1 MSNLFDKV
9 ELEAFRAG
17 ITPRTKESREWFRKK
32 LFNMKAINR
41 QALLKEKPLER
52 RNADRLR
59 KRQGIGDM
67 YMFFYDAKGKDTLP
81 YWDAFPLIINM
92 GPAKGGF
99 YGLNVHYLP
108 IRLRARFLDGLMART
123 TNKKFDETT
132 RFRLTYNYLQSSSKL
147 RYFKPCFKHYLTSQV
162 KGRLSYVPPA
172 EWEIAVFLP
181 TAQWKGGNRS
191 QVYKDSR
198 SMI

>member
-1 MSNLFDKV
+1 MSNLFQTV

-17 ITPRTKESREWFRKK
+17 ITPRTKESRAWFRKK
-32 LFNMKAINR
+32 LYNMKSINR
-41 QALLKEKPLER
+41 QALLREDPLTR
-52 RNADRLR
+52 RTVANAG
-59 KRQGIGDM
+59 KKTGIGDM
-67 YMFFYDAKGKDTLP
+67 YMFFYDAKGKETLP

-92 GPAKGGF
+92 GPAEKGF

-108 IRLRARFLDGLMART
+108 IALRAKFLDGLMDKT

-132 RFRLTYNYLQSSSKL
+132 RFRLTYNFLKSSSKL
-147 RYFKPCFKHYLTSQV
+147 RYFKPCFKHYLNSQV
-162 KGRLSYVPPA
+162 KGQLSYVPPA

-181 TAQWKGGNRS
+181 TAQWKNGSRS
-191 QVYKDSR
+191 KVYKDSR

>member
-1 MSNLFDKV
+1 MSNLFQKV

-17 ITPRTKESREWFRKK
+17 ITPRTKESRAWFRKK
-32 LFNMKAINR
+32 LYNMKGINR
-41 QALLKEKPLER
+41 QALLREDPLIK
-52 RNADRLR
+52 RNVAPLI
-59 KRQGIGDM
+59 KKQGIGDM
-67 YMFFYDAKGKDTLP
+67 YMFFYDAKGKETLP
-81 YWDAFPLIINM
+81 YYDAFPLIINM
-92 GPAKGGF
+92 GPAKKGF

-108 IRLRARFLDGLMART
+108 IALRAKLLDGLMDKT

-147 RYFKPCFKHYLTSQV
+147 KYFKPCFKHYLSSQV
-162 KGRLSYVPPA
+162 EGRLSYVPPA

-181 TAQWKGGNRS
+181 TAQWKGGSRS

-198 SMI
+198 SKI